1 MALKRIGMAL
11 LIGATII
18 MLYTA
23 FCLEK
28 KEMVEIDYNG
38 GSAYFTRYSCKG
50 LDILAASQGEN
61 ILKVHIAGITEKK
74 LELIGI
80 MKCNAG
86 EYVAAAY
93 QAGVKLYAPDG
104 ELMAQYKP
112 EDKESKVISSCIS
125 DIDGDSNEELLIIE
139 GSGKEFYGDK
149 LLILSWDNGIK
160 KVYDREFK
168 ELNPWKI
175 QACEVDG
182 DGRLE
187 IALGVYKE
195 ANFHPVMAKRPFLYH
210 WNGEDI
216 VPVWRGSRLSRPFD
230 DYIFL
235 DLDADGKDELTAI
248 EMLPDGK
255 RLINAYKWSGF
266 GFESVAESGHYEDI
280 IEIVKQYKGKE
291 SLFIKVKEGKGQT
304 WAELEKVNERLVE
317 KAESNKIIISK

>member
-1 MALKRIGMAL
+1 MNKIIKLKKPG
-11 LIGATII
+11 LIILIAAAVILFV
-18 MLYTA
+18 ML
-23 FCLEK
+23 
-28 KEMVEIDYNG
+28 
-38 GSAYFTRYSCKG
+38 G
-50 LDILAASQGEN
+50 LKNLI
-61 ILKVHIAGITEKK
+61 VP
-74 LELIGI
+74 ELVGT
-80 MKCNAG
+80 MKCSEG
-86 EYVAAAY
+86 ELEVLALGNRLDLRAE
-93 QAGVKLYAPDG
+93 DG
-104 ELMAQYKP
+104 ELRARYEP
-112 EDKESKVISSCIS
+112 EENEAVVISCCIA
-125 DIDGDSNEELLIIE
+125 DIDGDSDEELFTVE
-139 GSGKEFYGDK
+139 GRGKEFYGNRLV
-149 LLILSWDNGIK
+149 LLSYDNGLK
-160 KVYDREFK
+160 KLYDREFK

-175 QACEVDG
+175 QTCDVDG